1 MHDSDGPIIAKK
13 VYQALFETTNNPRHQ
28 AYSEIAS
35 QRKRSVDDNKSSN
48 PPLLTLDAELAS
60 LRVLSLIPTYSL
72 AETVDDIVRHLRLVE
87 KVPADQWATFVH
99 VGV

>member
-1 MHDSDGPIIAKK
+1 MHDSDGPIIATK
-13 VYQALFETTNNPRHQ
+13 VYQALFETTDNPRYH
-28 AYSEIAS
+28 ALSEIH
-35 QRKRSVDDNKSSN
+35 RKFEHSADDDESN
-48 PPLLTLDAELAS
+48 TPTWDDHLEYT
-60 LRVLSLIPTYSL
+60 RVLSLLPRYSL